1 MPDNN
6 WKKDES
12 RCGCKDKNKGL
23 HDPRCGAFISD
34 DDLKTALTAEQERMN
49 KEGWGCN
56 LCGDFERG
64 AYWGAKAQRT
74 RLKPLRNAYN
84 RLYDSHH
91 EQLSNEALENRKE
104 KVLKEVRKLF
114 E

>member
-1 MPDNN
+1 MVRNMTDEKKA
-6 WKKDES
+6 WKKY
-12 RCGCKDKNKGL
+12 KKNRRPTLNGFYEVIGEE
-23 HDPRCGAFISD
+23 CF
-34 DDLKTALTAEQERMN
+34 
-49 KEGWGCN
+49 KEG
-56 LCGDFERG
+56 
-64 AYWGAKAQRT
+64 AKFKRT
-74 RLKPLRNAYN
+74 CLKPLRNAYK